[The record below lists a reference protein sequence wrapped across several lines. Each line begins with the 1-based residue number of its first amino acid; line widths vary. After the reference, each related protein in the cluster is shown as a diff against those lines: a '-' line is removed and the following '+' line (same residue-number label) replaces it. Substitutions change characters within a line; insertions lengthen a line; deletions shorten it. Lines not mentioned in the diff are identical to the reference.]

1 MGEKMKLQELLRK
14 DYMTGR
20 KQDCKDSQGRFTSE
34 YVNFLEANLLS
45 MLDENCRFQLV
56 SEELKKRNKTMQ

>member
-1 MGEKMKLQELLRK
+1 MKLQELLQK